1 MFLSFTCYKFEILRP
16 RGLRRSLF
24 ANVITLTSIFEG
36 LSIRDLVFWKS
47 LLISGPIL
55 ENKGM
60 HAIFQKKGKE
70 SPKKM
75 LKKGGKGQNIWKFG
89 QKYTKFENILKK
101 GRWLSATIRQNKLLE
116 NALHIKLFIV
126 LKTCKAN
133 RLLTGSPFFFNS
145 QTENEAGRLVF

>member
-133 RLLTGSPFFFNS
+133 RLLTDSPFFFNS
-145 QTENEAGRLVF
+145 QAENEAGRLVF